1 MGIYSYLFSEL
12 MCPEQDSNLGL
23 SKLTVFEDCKAT
35 TLTLS
40 LCLGGVWSILFKV
53 LVFLSFN
60 GHPHST
66 QKGILVNLKLF
77 LLQTW
82 PHCLPFS
89 SSFFRTRLV
98 ITDSITNAIFL
109 LAIVIGM
116 IKIVRIVKI
125 VKL

>member
-12 MCPEQDSNLGL
+12 MCPEQDSNLGP

-40 LCLGGVWSILFKV
+40 LCLGGVWSILF
-53 LVFLSFN
+53 FLSFN

-77 LLQTW
+77 LLRTW
-82 PHCLPFS
+82 THCLPFS
-89 SSFFRTRLV
+89 SSFFRARLV
-98 ITDSITNAIFL
+98 MTNSITNARFL
-109 LAIVIGM
+109 LAMVIGM
-116 IKIVRIVKI
+116 IKIVRTVKI